1 MRCANV
7 ADRTHFNKTVMTIV
21 FLARYAQ
28 RYARKKWR
36 RLCDLS
42 IDSSGA
48 ELELQVLKS
57 AATLLNYPLT
67 RTFF

>member
-1 MRCANV
+1 
-7 ADRTHFNKTVMTIV
+7 MTIV

-28 RYARKKWR
+28 RYARKKWQ

-42 IDSSGA
+42 VDSSGA